1 MRKSTFSLASRP
13 KSSFQSR
20 SFQWRQGVHI
30 LMGMSLLL
38 LLVCAA
44 CSPLQEGDA
53 PVARAAEPIY
63 GTQTNVP
70 APDYRVL
77 LGQPSLA
84 DGGGTIRPATAS
96 LPLDAKA
103 IGDLW
108 IARVQERGALLGSGL
123 AGKGSDG
130 PVVMIDTGFTA
141 ADFESWTSENHWT
154 VPKHIR
160 WSFVAPMKLPSVS
173 AAAKPLI
180 RLWPAATARTGL
192 QNAALLRGRLEL
204 RDGCIFAGDFGNP
217 ADKLAWFHT
226 EVGLDVDAAGYLILR
241 NRISGQTLA
250 RLGED
255 VVWSGPA
262 SAAIDSQTTAAL
274 QQACGPADILIVGS
288 PESAARFQARYPRS

>member
-1 MRKSTFSLASRP
+1 MRPLTLTRPARP
-13 KSSFQSR
+13 KINLRSR
-20 SFQWRQGVHI
+20 SARQPQSAQM
-30 LMGMSLLL
+30 LMGMSFLL
-38 LLVCAA
+38 LLVCSA

-53 PVARAAEPIY
+53 PVTRKADPVYA
-63 GTQTNVP
+63 TQTNAP

-77 LGQPSLA
+77 RSQPSLA
-84 DGGGTIRPATAS
+84 DGGGKIRPATAR

-108 IARVQERGALLGSGL
+108 IARVEERGALLGSGL

-130 PVVMIDTGFTA
+130 PVIMIDTGFTEA
-141 ADFESWTSENHWT
+141 EFDRWSSENRWI

-160 WSFVAPMKLPSVS
+160 WSFVAPMTLPSVS
-173 AAAKPLI
+173 AAAKPSI

-192 QNAALLRGRLEL
+192 QNAALLHGRLEL
-204 RDGCIFAGDFGNP
+204 RNGCIFAGEFGQPVN
-217 ADKLAWFHT
+217 KLALFHA
-226 EVGLDVDAAGYLILR
+226 EVGLDVDSSRYVILR
-241 NRISGQTLA
+241 DRVSGQTLA

-274 QQACGPADILIVGS
+274 HQACGPADILIVGS